1 MVVAFASDNKNQWL
15 DQVEEEFG
23 SNLSDHEE
31 DMIGNSGT
39 TIKIGIDAKASL
51 AKEMKGKDYNLEGV
65 DSCLSKRTHHT
76 NMTGKTGMTST
87 RSVITKKFAMNFSQ
101 NKKDLNAERKK
112 TALLEQRIKEMELA
126 LAAGIVRIGSKKNTI
141 VSKDSIMVV
150 NDVPHKTFDHPLP
163 PNAKQKSV
171 NISTPPM
178 HCNLAQKNCF
188 TVEPTPH
195 PR

>member
-1 MVVAFASDNKNQWL
+1 
-15 DQVEEEFG
+15 
-23 SNLSDHEE
+23 
-31 DMIGNSGT
+31 
-39 TIKIGIDAKASL
+39 
-51 AKEMKGKDYNLEGV
+51 
-65 DSCLSKRTHHT
+65 
-76 NMTGKTGMTST
+76 
-87 RSVITKKFAMNFSQ
+87 MNFSQ

-171 NISTPPM
+171 NISTPPT
-178 HCNLAQKNCF
+178 HHNLAQKSASQLNLP
-188 TVEPTPH
+188 PTPGNKSAKKSSITKDEVGRWH
-195 PR
+195 